1 MGVDRRNR
9 VLLGYRCGRLL
20 RFSFSA
26 DQTATMETS
35 LQFDNKNRTLGLY
48 AKEHFVSDDNVVLT
62 VQGRL
67 DTATGGMEGKLALK
81 KKFFPEAGNPW
92 YTRADVGASYESN
105 TDEILYGVAG
115 KKCFELSK
123 DGLLTLDTKAGLQM

>member
-1 MGVDRRNR
+1 MKGKSVKERLREREEKSEDVDRRNR

-48 AKEHFVSDDNVVLT
+48 AKEHFVSDDNVV
-62 VQGRL
+62 
-67 DTATGGMEGKLALK
+67 
-81 KKFFPEAGNPW
+81 
-92 YTRADVGASYESN
+92 S
-105 TDEILYGVAG
+105 
-115 KKCFELSK
+115 
-123 DGLLTLDTKAGLQM
+123 